1 MDILISEEQANRI
14 RAALSGFRYSAMVHS
29 TRHIDNGESLVR
41 WLEGFSEVLASAADD
56 ANQTAQKLTDIQ
68 NDLESA
74 GRIFGLMQIPV
85 SQDV

>member
-1 MDILISEEQANRI
+1 MDILISEEQADRV
-14 RAALSGFRYSAMVHS
+14 RSALSGFRYSAMVHS
-29 TRHIDNGESLVR
+29 PRHIDSGESLVQ
-41 WLEGFSEVLASAADD
+41 WLAAFSEVLASAADD
-56 ANQTAQKLTDIQ
+56 ANQKAQKLTDIQ